1 MSYSEFTNLTL
12 VKKQFNLV
20 LDETHNLF
28 ATVSEITISEKLAE
42 TLSENVPLA
51 LAIATEKARSELI
64 IAPVLVELRKLLH
77 HQISL
82 FSGVEFTVNEEK
94 GLKGICDFIITR
106 SPEMFTINAPVVMLV
121 EAKNENIKYGLGQ
134 CLAEMIAAQEFN
146 HREESDISQVYGV
159 VTTGNLWKFLVL
171 ENNRVMIDLPEYHIS
186 QAGKILSVLLTMVSL

>member
-51 LAIATEKARSELI
+51 LAIATEKARFELI
-64 IAPVLVELRKLLH
+64 IAPILVELRKLVH

-82 FSGVEFTVNEEK
+82 FSGVEFTMNEEK

>member
-12 VKKQFNLV
+12 VKKQFNLI

-51 LAIATEKARSELI
+51 LAIATEKARFELI
-64 IAPVLVELRKLLH
+64 IAPILVELRKLVH

-106 SPEMFTINAPVVMLV
+106 SPEMFTIIDCIFLLV
-121 EAKNENIKYGLGQ
+121 RSKFTLSEVSHYE
-134 CLAEMIAAQEFN
+134 LA
-146 HREESDISQVYGV
+146 R
-159 VTTGNLWKFLVL
+159 
-171 ENNRVMIDLPEYHIS
+171 
-186 QAGKILSVLLTMVSL
+186 SL